1 MADDEDTGV
10 QDELQQA
17 TSQAGQAGS
26 RAAALNEIASSR
38 QSQAQSPLGGLL
50 DGIVRGYQIRQQMHD
65 QVAENQRQKT
75 QDVLNDQKASV
86 QDIMNRQM
94 LQQAGRPVTNG
105 MVTETR
111 PDTSTGV
118 PTGGMGSGPISG
130 VPTTQAT
137 VPGGTFVRK
146 ADPSRTV
153 TYKGL
158 DGSKPQTEL
167 YTEQEQ
173 QQRATDAAQAKFRAN
188 AIPLSTSAE
197 QQKAGLP
204 AQIYIAPE
212 HLAPYMQ
219 ATGQYQP
226 VQTTQAQQD
235 AGASPVV
242 PQKEIGRVIANTGA
256 GLRNDATNQ
265 SRQSVAAGNND
276 TKTTI
281 ANAGNATKT
290 AIAAG
295 SDATKKTIAAG
306 NNQTKASIAAGAQS
320 GANARAGNRLTASQ
334 TAQQNKTLQGLQ
346 AKEDDLKAARVQI
359 HADAQN
365 AKLTDAQRQTAKGR
379 LATTAYQLQSYQ
391 TRKAGLVG
399 AQTPPKVIMDKI
411 GEGQQATGPD
421 GHTWKKNDGI
431 VYFVK

>member
-1 MADDEDTGV
+1 MADEDTDV

-26 RAAALNEIASSR
+26 RAAALAELAQQR
-38 QSQAQSPLGGLL
+38 QPVQQSPLGGLL
-50 DGIVRGYQIRQQMHD
+50 NGILQGYRIRQEMHD

-75 QDVLNDQKASV
+75 QDMLNDQKAST
-86 QDIMNRQM
+86 QDIIQRQM
-94 LQQAGRPVTNG
+94 LQSAGRPVTNG

-111 PDTSTGV
+111 PDTSYSL
-118 PTGGMGSGPISG
+118 PTGDATSGPISG
-130 VPTTQAT
+130 VPTVQAG

-146 ADPSRTV
+146 PDASRTV
-153 TYKGL
+153 TTSDSKGNK
-158 DGSKPQTEL
+158 SQTEL
-167 YTEQEQ
+167 YTDAEQ
-173 QQRATDAAQAKFRAN
+173 QQQATEAAQAKFRAN
-188 AIPLSTSAE
+188 GIPLSTSAE

-276 TKTTI
+276 TKTGI
-281 ANAGNATKT
+281 ANAGNATKQSIAT
-290 AIAAG
+290 AG
-295 SDATKKTIAAG
+295 DTTKKTIAAG

-334 TAQQNKTLQGLQ
+334 TAQQQKTLQGLQ
-346 AKEDDLKAARVQI
+346 AKEDDLKAARVQMN
-359 HADAQN
+359 ADAQN
-365 AKLTDAQRQTAKGR
+365 AKLTDTQRATAKGR

-399 AQTPPKVIMDKI
+399 AQTPPKAIMDQI

-421 GHTWKKNDGI
+421 GHTWIKKDGI
-431 VYFVK
+431 TYFVK